1 MDILAIGVALILA
14 LAVIGIVARKW
25 YAGKSTRDEA
35 GRAAGSQ
42 QHGFRSGNLTPNTY
56 GMSGSAPHNRTE
68 PTPEHRII
76 GERVYAVIDG
86 ERQRLGLP
94 KLLSNSILGENALK
108 LLQEADRKSDFVA
121 LNADYRRRIQSTD
134 YPELLQGDFEP
145 LALLYQKDW
154 QPDTPIGQVA
164 AMVADG
170 VLAWARDNRRD
181 HDTEPLYW
189 PNSFGALLDEAAQDI
204 SIALTSSTPQPP
216 PGIQIMIGV
225 GAADYS
231 SAVINRINKARV
243 SAGVAPLVLDS
254 SLREIVRDY
263 LVMDEVPVP
272 GQLGRDLLK
281 YNYAELGVVIGNA
294 IHRGVNPIQIP
305 GDADTEMVLVED
317 IVAHLTDSLLKDY
330 RDTLLNPDFQD
341 IGVAVSGGRGPG
353 EGLDLADGHWARAE
367 FVAGY
372 RFHRNQPA

>member
-1 MDILAIGVALILA
+1 MSVLAIGVALILA

-25 YAGKSTRDEA
+25 YAGKADRDEA
-35 GRAAGSQ
+35 GKAAGSQ
-42 QHGFRSGNLTPNTY
+42 PHGSRPGDLPPNPY
-56 GMSGSAPHNRTE
+56 RMSETVPHNRTE
-68 PTPEHRII
+68 PTDEHRII

-86 ERQRLGLP
+86 ERQQLGLP
-94 KLLSNSILGENALK
+94 RLLSNLVLGENALK
-108 LLQEADRKSDFVA
+108 LLQESDRKSRFDA
-121 LNADYRRRIQSTD
+121 LNADYRRRIQSAD
-134 YPELLQGDFEP
+134 YPGLLQGDFEP

-170 VLAWARDNRRD
+170 VLERARENRRD
-181 HDTEPLYW
+181 HDTEQLYW

-204 SIALTSSTPQPP
+204 SIALTSSTPEPP

-231 SAVINRINKARV
+231 SAVIARINNARV

-254 SLREIVRDY
+254 SLREIVRNY

-281 YNYAELGVVIGNA
+281 YNYAERGVVIGNA

-305 GDADTEMVLVED
+305 CDADTEMVLIED
-317 IVAHLTDSLLKDY
+317 IVACLTDSLLKDY

-341 IGVAVSGGRGPG
+341 IGVAVAAGRGPG
-353 EGLDLADGHWARAE
+353 EGLDLADGHWARTE

-372 RFHRNQPA
+372 RFRRNQ